1 MSDTGTILTKLK
13 RRLLAAANVVSE
25 ARLAVERGS
34 FIDLSG
40 LETEADS
47 ICRELERIPRGEG
60 EALKKA
66 LIALADDLERLTQTL
81 TAAHKQLAA
90 EIGELANR
98 RRAAKAYFLGR
109 RQE

>member
-1 MSDTGTILTKLK
+1 MSDTEPAVTNLK

-34 FIDLSG
+34 FVDLSG
-40 LETEADS
+40 LETEADA
-47 ICRELERIPRGEG
+47 ICRELQGIPRGEG
-60 EALKKA
+60 GELKKA
-66 LIALADDLERLTQTL
+66 LIALADDLDRLTQAL
-81 TAAHKQLAA
+81 TAAHKQLAD

-98 RRAAKAYFLGR
+98 RRAAKAYFLGQ

>member
-1 MSDTGTILTKLK
+1 MSDTETVVTNLK

-40 LETEADS
+40 LEAEADT
-47 ICRELERIPRGEG
+47 ICRELSLIPKGEG
-60 EALKKA
+60 EGLTNALV
-66 LIALADDLERLTQTL
+66 ALADDLDRLTQTL

-90 EIGELANR
+90 EIGELSNR

-109 RQE
+109 NQE